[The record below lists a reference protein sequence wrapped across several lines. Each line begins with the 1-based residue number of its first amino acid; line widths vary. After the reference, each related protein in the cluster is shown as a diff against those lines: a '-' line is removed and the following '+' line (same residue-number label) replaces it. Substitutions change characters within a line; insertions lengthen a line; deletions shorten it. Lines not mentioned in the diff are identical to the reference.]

1 METSVQIK
9 IRLETS
15 VKRNLFL
22 LTCCQAIGQSAN
34 TMMFT
39 ATALSVVTFFPD
51 HDLATLPVTM
61 QHLGVMLFVFPAA
74 LLMQRQGRRF
84 GFRVGSVFGMAGA
97 ATCATGLHF
106 GNFPVMCLGG
116 VILGYA
122 VASLQMYRFAAVEMV
137 PASHRSRAIS
147 WVTTGGVLA
156 GIIGPSTVQWS
167 YDKLMPIYVGTYLCM
182 IVVHIVVFTVMSF
195 IEFPSMQEAAPTTT
209 LTTTPTAV
217 IPPRPL
223 WEIARQPRYAGA
235 VVAAMVAFGTMSFLM
250 SASPLAIVGCGLPHT
265 EAHWV
270 IFLHVMG
277 MFVPS
282 FFTGN
287 LINRFGVLNV
297 MFWGAGI
304 LLIGVTAAL
313 MGMGP
318 WNFRIALTLNG
329 LGWNFLFV
337 GATTLVTTC
346 YRASERAK
354 AQALNDFLVFG
365 TTATASFLAGFLQER
380 LGWFPLNHASIGL
393 ILIAILAVVW
403 LRLQQR
409 REALAPSLA

>member
-1 METSVQIK
+1 M
-9 IRLETS
+9 
-15 VKRNLFL
+15 KRNLFL

-34 TMMFT
+34 VMMFT
-39 ATALSVVTFFPD
+39 ATALSVMTFFPD

-74 LLMQRQGRRF
+74 MLMQRQGRRF

-97 ATCATGLHF
+97 AVCGTGLYF
-106 GNFPVMCLGG
+106 ANFPMMCVGG

-122 VASLQMYRFAAVEMV
+122 VASLQMYRFAAVELV
-137 PASHRSRAIS
+137 PSSYRARAIS
-147 WVTTGGVLA
+147 WVTAGGVVA
-156 GIIGPSTVQWS
+156 GIIGPAIAHWS
-167 YDKLMPIYVGTYLCM
+167 YDKLMPIYVGTYLSM
-182 IVVHIVVFTVMSF
+182 IGVHVVVFTIMSF
-195 IEFPSMQEAAPTTT
+195 IEFPPLQEPAPTAA
-209 LTTTPTAV
+209 TAV
-217 IPPRPL
+217 VPPRPL

-235 VVAAMVAFGTMSFLM
+235 VIAAMIAFGTMSFLM

-270 IFLHVMG
+270 IFAHVMG

-282 FFTGN
+282 FFTGS

-297 MFWGAGI
+297 MFWGAAI
-304 LLIGVTAAL
+304 LLAGVTAAL
-313 MGMGP
+313 MGMDP
-318 WNFRIALTLNG
+318 WNFRIALMLNG

-346 YRASERAK
+346 YRPSERGK

-380 LGWFPLNHASIGL
+380 MGWYPLNRASIGL
-393 ILIAILAVVW
+393 ILVAGLAVVW

-409 REALAPSLA
+409 QEARVLKVA